1 LGLYRNIHEQKC
13 RSAHKQQP
21 QPLPDVN
28 RRDAVHCLRSAPHM
42 YPCDSRHHSLIH
54 ISILS
59 IREECTRHTAPCVKQ
74 RCAQYRCVQHRYVR
88 HRCRSTGF
96 LDWARLYAS
105 FASAGTDAI
114 PVDFWTGPD
123 YLHHLQHVC
132 WCISTLNVLTGP
144 DSTHRLHHVYW
155 CISTLNVWTGP
166 DSTHRLHH
174 VCWCISIGSLDWAYY
189 MHWLHLQVLTQF
201 QWISRLDIQDAQWM
215 LPKQCS
221 NHGC

>member
-1 LGLYRNIHEQKC
+1 LGLYRNIHKQKC
-13 RSAHKQQP
+13 RSAHTQQP

-59 IREECTRHTAPCVKQ
+59 IREECTRHTAPCVHQ

-132 WCISTLNVLTGP
+132 WCISTLISGLDQSIRTVFTTCAGASPLDLWIG
-144 DSTHRLHHVYW
+144 HII
-155 CISTLNVWTGP
+155 CIG
-166 DSTHRLHH
+166 
-174 VCWCISIGSLDWAYY
+174 CICRY
-189 MHWLHLQVLTQF
+189 
-201 QWISRLDIQDAQWM
+201 
-215 LPKQCS
+215 
-221 NHGC
+221 